1 MNLTTAFE
9 KFIERTGHSSLPWQ
23 TSRDEMLDIFTSGWL
38 AHAESLKHADD
49 LFPGTL
55 GHLPLGGGEDYTSA
69 NVAQLVEQ
77 IPCKDKVVGSIPSVG
92 SITAEDIYAAYPRKV
107 GKQAAIKAIK
117 KVIRA
122 GKKNEDW
129 MCEQMGAI
137 DIDNDRPMEGPTVEA
152 VLLER
157 TKAYAA
163 AVATWP
169 AADKQFIPHP
179 ATWFNRGSYDD
190 DPKEWVRGAAA
201 TPSQFTKKYE

>member
-55 GHLPLGGGEDYTSA
+55 SA
-69 NVAQLVEQ
+69 PEAKSALQS
-77 IPCKDKVVGSIPSVG
+77 PCKGKVVDANSTGG

-107 GKQAAIKAIK
+107 GKQAAIKAIVK
-117 KVIRA
+117 AVRESAPA
-122 GKKNEDW
+122 GT
-129 MCEQMGAI
+129 
-137 DIDNDRPMEGPTVEA
+137 RGPVKWQA
-152 VLLER
+152 LLDK
-157 TKAYAA
+157 TKAYATA
-163 AVATWP
+163 TATW
-169 AADKQFIPHP
+169 ALADKQFIPHP

-190 DPKEWVRGAAA
+190 APEEWVRGTTKA
-201 TPSQFTKKYE
+201 SQFRSTH

>member
-1 MNLTTAFE
+1 MTLEEAFT
-9 KFIERTGHSSLPWQ
+9 KFAATRSHGLPW
-23 TSRDEMLDIFTSGWL
+23 EIG
-38 AHAESLKHADD
+38 ADD
-49 LFPGTL
+49 LRAIFTAGWHAHYEAGRQTDMFPGTL
-55 GHLPLGGGEDYTSA
+55 ANESRPASLTGENA
-69 NVAQLVEQ
+69 ALVAPKHPFKSDAGLV
-77 IPCKDKVVGSIPSVG
+77 
-92 SITAEDIYAAYPRKV
+92 TAESIYAAYPRKV

-137 DIDNDRPMEGPTVEA
+137 DTDNDRPMAGPTVET

-163 AVATWP
+163 ATASWP

-201 TPSQFTKKYE
+201 TPSQFKNTR